1 LNGIETERIIKTNIF
16 WTYLNNLDLG
26 INYDIR
32 KYIYDNVRGMSMTD
46 LKSFLE
52 KYLSKN
58 YTLLVIGK
66 KGSVDEKILKSLG
79 TFKELSLQEV
89 FNY

>member
-1 LNGIETERIIKTNIF
+1 
-16 WTYLNNLDLG
+16 
-26 INYDIR
+26 
-32 KYIYDNVRGMSMTD
+32 MAD

-52 KYLSKN
+52 KQQTKN

-79 TFKELSLQEV
+79 NFKELSLQEA
-89 FNY
+89 FNYQKKQGGCLKTKRDNLSFLNDL